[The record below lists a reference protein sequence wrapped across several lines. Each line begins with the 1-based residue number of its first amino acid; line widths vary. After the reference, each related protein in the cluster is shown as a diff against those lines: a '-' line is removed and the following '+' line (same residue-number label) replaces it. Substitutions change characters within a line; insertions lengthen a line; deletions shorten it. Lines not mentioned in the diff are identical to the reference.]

1 MKRTASGPSRSSCR
15 RATRERLGGAQIA
28 AIGALSGATLAFF
41 DWETKKYQ
49 PIPVREQVEVASLI
63 GDIAIGPDGK
73 PSVHAHAVLG
83 RRDGTAVLP
92 LLAGCAGEGG
102 AAVDV
107 ALAYGLAARQEADR
121 VAAVDAVLALAA
133 SGGLDPAGVGSRL
146 GDLGRQGLLTWSR
159 CVAPLRDTAA
169 AGAPLATWRMLAAA
183 LPTALA
189 VPRPPAGTPDLLTL
203 AAETAAATGERI
215 DVPGLAAVAGRRG
228 SSRLVTEARR
238 LAAAIG

>member
-83 RRDGTAVLP
+83 RRDGTA
-92 LLAGCAGEGG
+92 LAGHLQEAHVRPTLEIIVTELPAHLCKAKDTES
-102 AAVDV
+102 
-107 ALAYGLAARQEADR
+107 GLALIR
-121 VAAVDAVLALAA
+121 V
-133 SGGLDPAGVGSRL
+133 
-146 GDLGRQGLLTWSR
+146 
-159 CVAPLRDTAA
+159 
-169 AGAPLATWRMLAAA
+169 
-183 LPTALA
+183 
-189 VPRPPAGTPDLLTL
+189 
-203 AAETAAATGERI
+203 
-215 DVPGLAAVAGRRG
+215 
-228 SSRLVTEARR
+228 
-238 LAAAIG
+238 